1 MIKMKHNERLGNGA
15 AMTEQTSVRF
25 KEDRI
30 IEPLWGKDFISLVLS
45 NLMAAIALN
54 FVTTT
59 LPEHVIRMGGSIADT
74 GILAGAFMFSSLL
87 FRPLTGS
94 SLIGHK
100 RRTILTLGALIT
112 AVASLIYPFVTMFPL
127 MILVRMMQG
136 SGSSYYGTA
145 NSTMIAEIAPK
156 SRLTEAI
163 GYAGIMNTVASSFAP
178 ALILYLV
185 KIDERFLIGGLIVT
199 LLSCIV
205 FSYGVN
211 YEKSSGGPEHL
222 REIGKQGNTGVKTGK
237 FDAFYEVSALRSG
250 VVLIF
255 SIVPIVSIST
265 FLPLYGIERNMDQ
278 IGLFYT
284 VLSIATI
291 ITRLTTGKLA
301 DRLGTARLFI
311 PSLAI
316 SAVASLMLALAQ
328 DKWMILAA
336 AAVLGV
342 GTCSIFP
349 VLSAAMIRVTQP
361 HRLGAAY
368 ATFFA
373 TSDAGLALGNI
384 VLGFISDFT
393 GFIGYFIS
401 SFVCYVVA
409 GVLYYLLMHK
419 KLKALEGL

>member
-1 MIKMKHNERLGNGA
+1 MNETTPSRI
-15 AMTEQTSVRF
+15 

-30 IEPLWGKDFISLVLS
+30 VEPLWGRDFISLVLS

-94 SLIGHK
+94 SLLGHK
-100 RRTILTLGALIT
+100 RRTILALGALIT
-112 AVASLIYPFVTMFPL
+112 AVASLIYPFVTIFPL
-127 MILVRMMQG
+127 MIVIRMMQG

-185 KIDERFLIGGLIVT
+185 KIDERFLIGGLIIT
-199 LLSCIV
+199 LLACIA
-205 FSYGVN
+205 FSYSVN
-211 YEKSSGGPEHL
+211 YEKDPASLTRLDRTDEQKA
-222 REIGKQGNTGVKTGK
+222 EVKRIGK
-237 FDAFYEVSALRSG
+237 FDAFFEVSALRSG

-291 ITRLTTGKLA
+291 ITRLSTGKLA
-301 DRLGTARLFI
+301 DKLGTAKLLI

-316 SAVASLMLALAQ
+316 AAVASLMLALAHEQ
-328 DKWMILAA
+328 WLILAA
-336 AAVLGV
+336 AALLGV
-342 GTCSIFP
+342 GTCAIFP
-349 VLSAAMIRVTQP
+349 LLSAAMIRVTKS

-373 TSDAGLALGNI
+373 VSDAGLAFGNI
-384 VLGFISDFT
+384 VLGYISDYT

-401 SFVCYVVA
+401 SVICYVLA
-409 GVLYYLLMHK
+409 GVFYFTLMHK
-419 KLKALEGL
+419 KLQVLEGL